1 MELHKYVLRGS
12 ITPESNSPKA
22 TSIDVVLPVYNE
34 ESQLRPSVEYLFNFL
49 THHLHQ
55 NWQITI
61 ANNGSTDNTIQ
72 VGRSLANQYQNVR
85 LINLPEKG
93 RGRALKKVWLES
105 EAEILSYMDIDLSTD
120 LNHFQS
126 LLVALI
132 SEGYDL
138 AIGSR
143 LAKGAM
149 VTRSLKREILSRGYI
164 FLIHALFQTQFTDAQ
179 CGFKAI
185 TKQAA
190 RAIIPRIRDNEWFF
204 DTELLI
210 TAESSGFRIKDIPVC
225 WNEDSDSR
233 VKIIPTII
241 RDIRGL
247 LRLRFK
253 FPNQKP

>member
-1 MELHKYVLRGS
+1 M
-12 ITPESNSPKA
+12 TPESKQLNN

-34 ESQLRPSVEYLFNFL
+34 ESQLRPSVERLFNFL
-49 THHLHQ
+49 TQHLHQ
-55 NWQITI
+55 NWRIII
-61 ANNGSTDNTIQ
+61 ANNGSTDNTVQ
-72 VGRSLANQYQNVR
+72 VARSLANQYQNIR

-105 EAEILSYMDIDLSTD
+105 ESEILSYMDIDLSTD
-120 LNHFQS
+120 LNHFPS
-126 LLVALI
+126 LIVALI

-149 VTRSLKREILSRGYI
+149 VHRSIKREILSRGYI
-164 FLIHALFQTQFTDAQ
+164 FLIHTMFRTKFTDAQ

-185 TKQAA
+185 TKKAA
-190 RAIIPRIRDNEWFF
+190 RTIIPQIRDNEWFF

-210 TAESSGFRIKDIPVC
+210 TAESTGFQIKDIPVC

-233 VKIIPTII
+233 VKIISTVI
-241 RDIRGL
+241 RDILGL

-253 FPNQKP
+253 LPKQTP